1 MPNNYTVKLKHGD
14 ISITPEQL
22 ADFKSLLRFDDDLK
36 SRVSE
41 LFYLDLYIYATEFG
55 VNPMMIA
62 EEVINLENGDGTTN
76 TKLATKFRKR
86 PLKGL
91 WHKHFF
97 CQHFLAQN
105 IQIAL
110 GKNGIDK
117 IIREVMEESGN
128 THFEPSDISEIA
140 KRVTNDPLNKRTEK
154 NSLTGEWIL
163 FSKHEGKN
171 YYLCLNTHN
180 SGDENIANRIQSH
193 CKSQFP
199 FLANLMAENA

>member
-1 MPNNYTVKLKHGD
+1 MPNIYTATLKNRD

-36 SRVSE
+36 SRVSD
-41 LFYLDLYIYATEFG
+41 LFYLDLYIYSTEFS
-55 VNPMMIA
+55 VNPAIIT
-62 EEVINLENGDGTTN
+62 EEIINLENGDGQTN
-76 TKLATKFRKR
+76 TKLATEFRKM

-97 CQHFLAQN
+97 CQNFLAQN

-110 GKNGIDK
+110 GKDGIEK
-117 IIREVMEESGN
+117 IIREVLEESGKSHIELSE
-128 THFEPSDISEIA
+128 TSEIA
-140 KRVTNDPLNKRTEK
+140 RRVINNPLNKRTQN
-154 NSLTGEWIL
+154 NSLTGEWII

-180 SGDENIANRIQSH
+180 SGDENIASRIKNH
-193 CKSQFP
+193 CISQFP
-199 FLANLMAENA
+199 FLVSLMIENV